1 MGGGR
6 RRDYVRGTNMHYYG
20 MQVWY
25 SRLVEGDNLADWLD
39 ESSPLTLWNTF
50 TKESVKVPTFR
61 ASNRNS

>member
-1 MGGGR
+1 
-6 RRDYVRGTNMHYYG
+6 MHYYG